1 MPIANHPIANLY
13 LARALDPLI
22 YVAGVIA
29 RDFFERP
36 QHYTEVPDDVTDILD
51 HLRSSLG
58 YHPQWPNP
66 PQRNMVAGRIVN
78 RFAGEFA
85 GIRRLAIQYEKRTAD
100 SGEAMA
106 RRAFKEDLKLVRSK
120 IQPLEGV
127 GLSKVAQIHAELLAN
142 ASTVLQSKAVSDAF
156 GVQKAPEGDWPD
168 GGIFNPQLA
177 YLCESISQTLRP
189 DQAIRQP
196 KISVLQRAGHYGA
209 ATIDGIVDES
219 KAATDERFPD
229 IVHNATAW
237 AAALGALISSI
248 HVARVWNEPEYR
260 RGLVNLERDLM
271 PPHPSGE
278 IDLEGTV
285 KTATPGFP
293 GSLVF
298 LLGTFATP
306 MTITVDGEIC
316 CSTGDLSC
324 DLTSSNN
331 CQGSDDCPTQTHD
344 CEFA

>member
-1 MPIANHPIANLY
+1 MLS
-13 LARALDPLI
+13 
-22 YVAGVIA
+22 G
-29 RDFFERP
+29 F
-36 QHYTEVPDDVTDILD
+36 
-51 HLRSSLG
+51 
-58 YHPQWPNP
+58 
-66 PQRNMVAGRIVN
+66 
-78 RFAGEFA
+78 
-85 GIRRLAIQYEKRTAD
+85 RRLQRAIGRTVASLAHSLPISVKAFRRLCDLTKRSA
-100 SGEAMA
+100 S
-106 RRAFKEDLKLVRSK
+106 RRL
-120 IQPLEGV
+120 
-127 GLSKVAQIHAELLAN
+127 
-142 ASTVLQSKAVSDAF
+142 
-156 GVQKAPEGDWPD
+156 
-168 GGIFNPQLA
+168 
-177 YLCESISQTLRP
+177 
-189 DQAIRQP
+189 
-196 KISVLQRAGHYGA
+196 VLQRAGHYGA

-248 HVARVWNEPEYR
+248 DVARVWNEPEYR